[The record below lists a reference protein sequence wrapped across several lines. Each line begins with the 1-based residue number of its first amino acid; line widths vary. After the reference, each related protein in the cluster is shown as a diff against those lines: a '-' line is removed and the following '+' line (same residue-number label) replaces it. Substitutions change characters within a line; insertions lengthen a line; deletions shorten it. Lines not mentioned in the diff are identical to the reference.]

1 MQTVLLFNKS
11 NLPRWLLLKAL
22 QGLHHASLT
31 QLSNSDLLKGR
42 KQLLQHVDF
51 NCQV

>member
-1 MQTVLLFNKS
+1 MQMVLFNKS
-11 NLPRWLLLKAL
+11 IFPRWLLLKAL

-31 QLSNSDLLKGR
+31 QLSNSDLLRGR
-42 KQLLQHVDF
+42 KQLLQHLGF